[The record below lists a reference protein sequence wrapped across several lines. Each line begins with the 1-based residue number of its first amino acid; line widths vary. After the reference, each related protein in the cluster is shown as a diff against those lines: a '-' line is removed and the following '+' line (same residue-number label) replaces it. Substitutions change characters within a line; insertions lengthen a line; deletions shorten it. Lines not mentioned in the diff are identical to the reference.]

1 MNILKKK
8 FYSPYIAGACIGLLS
23 AFSYLFTGK
32 FLGSSKSFVSIVAAV
47 ETFLIPTH
55 AQNKEY
61 FFSYIPYIDWQV
73 FLVIGILL
81 GSYIASYLG
90 NTGVKNVVPSVWEKR
105 FGKSKGLRYL
115 GAFIGGNI
123 VIVGARLAGGCTSG
137 HGITGGLQLG
147 IAGWLFVIFAFGSA
161 ISTALLIYKR

>member
-1 MNILKKK
+1 MDV
-8 FYSPYIAGACIGLLS
+8 FWSFIA
-23 AFSYLFTGK
+23 
-32 FLGSSKSFVSIVAAV
+32 
-47 ETFLIPTH
+47 
-55 AQNKEY
+55 
-61 FFSYIPYIDWQV
+61 
-73 FLVIGILL
+73 IGILL

-90 NTGVKNVVPSVWEKR
+90 KTSVKTVVPSIWEKS

-123 VIVGARLAGGCTSG
+123 VIFGARLAGGCTSG